1 MGVPICSFCGRK
13 TRVFWQKLATEWMA
27 GPFHSFCGTKMS
39 LRSGTERKRNIA
51 GWIAVDEGRR
61 SRRSFLPSRLRG
73 ALWKALLACLRKT
86 SWKPHRSGQQREEFI
101 SRPPAG
107 DLDGLLLP
115 SEDKLSEGAGT
126 PCQPKKRN
134 GYLQPAKRA
143 LPDGSLCPARIT
155 ARYLLAV
162 LADDPLAAGDQG
174 DEFGGEGAAEVG
186 QDGDEGDGGPDR
198 DGGIGGVAADDQ
210 H

>member
-1 MGVPICSFCGRK
+1 MDGSTHFGILRPQNTCFRGKIGHRMKNTASAIIL
-13 TRVFWQKLATEWMA
+13 WQENEPGELYFRPEAGQRSLQNVGGAAELAE
-27 GPFHSFCGTKMS
+27 
-39 LRSGTERKRNIA
+39 RSQRSHRRYLPSASASSGGGSRCCPRISSWRMHLS
-51 GWIAVDEGRR
+51 GWKKNGRR

-73 ALWKALLACLRKT
+73 ALVKALLACLRKT

-162 LADDPLAAGDQG
+162 
-174 DEFGGEGAAEVG
+174 
-186 QDGDEGDGGPDR
+186 
-198 DGGIGGVAADDQ
+198 
-210 H
+210 